1 MNKAVKKNI
10 FQRVEQKYLL
20 TKEQFLALQ
29 NVLDTYFEKDKYY
42 KSNIYNLYFDNTN
55 NDIIINSIEKPPYK
69 HKIRLRSYKEPTKND
84 EIFLEIK
91 KKYKGTVY
99 KRRISLTLEEWN
111 DYYKKDIFPLHDT
124 QIMKEIDY
132 EIKYFKLK
140 PTYFVAYNRISYYSK
155 EDENF
160 RITFDNNLRS
170 RKTNLKLKDTKENK
184 LYFDDEYY
192 IMETKSLYGL
202 PLWFTK
208 ELTTNNIYPKSFSK
222 VGNIYSKEGN

>member
-84 EIFLEIK
+84 EVFLEIK

>member
-91 KKYKGTVY
+91 KKYKGTV
-99 KRRISLTLEEWN
+99 
-111 DYYKKDIFPLHDT
+111 
-124 QIMKEIDY
+124 
-132 EIKYFKLK
+132 
-140 PTYFVAYNRISYYSK
+140 
-155 EDENF
+155 
-160 RITFDNNLRS
+160 
-170 RKTNLKLKDTKENK
+170 
-184 LYFDDEYY
+184 
-192 IMETKSLYGL
+192 
-202 PLWFTK
+202 
-208 ELTTNNIYPKSFSK
+208 
-222 VGNIYSKEGN
+222 

>member
-160 RITFDNNLRS
+160 RVIEIPDTDDIISPIVYTVPLQLLAYHVAIIKGTDVDQPRNLA
-170 RKTNLKLKDTKENK
+170 
-184 LYFDDEYY
+184 
-192 IMETKSLYGL
+192 KSV
-202 PLWFTK
+202 TV
-208 ELTTNNIYPKSFSK
+208 E
-222 VGNIYSKEGN
+222 